1 LDVKDIAI
9 DRVIQSLKAFL
20 SDEVIINKE
29 DQNFLVDQNYL
40 HKELEEINNSE
51 VQFISHK
58 ELESSLNEAIV
69 KYENFL

>member
-1 LDVKDIAI
+1 MDVKDIAI